1 MDKET
6 GETLYKLI
14 KIIFIFPLYILKW
27 MLILYSFEIAFNL
40 LTDYSAKEIL
50 DAILK
55 QYLL

>member
-27 MLILYSFEIAFNL
+27 ILILYSFEIAFNL

>member
-14 KIIFIFPLYILKW
+14 KIIFIFPSYILKW
-27 MLILYSFEIAFNL
+27 ILILYSFEIAFNL